1 MFVTA
6 FFPSFTNYYKCLS
19 KTRSNMNF
27 NFLFSFP
34 VGPNMTLNKLFVVV
48 VVSVDETARIVLQR
62 CISLLV
68 VQLAMMLGMPK
79 GELV

>member
-1 MFVTA
+1 
-6 FFPSFTNYYKCLS
+6 
-19 KTRSNMNF
+19 MNF

-68 VQLAMMLGMPK
+68 VLLAMLLGMPTM
-79 GELV
+79 E